1 MEELQKQLEDETR
14 ELQKQLEE
22 CQKMKDEYLTGWQ
35 RSRADFL
42 NYKKDEMERIS
53 SILKYGYEEL
63 ILKILPILDNFE
75 RAEQQQK
82 FFLENFN
89 EQEKEKIDKIIQG
102 FLQIKFQFSNFLKNL
117 GVEEIEVK
125 TGDSFDINFH
135 EIIEEVES
143 DGQVNKIVEVIERGY
158 KLWDKIIRPVK
169 VKIGK

>member
-1 MEELQKQLEDETR
+1 MEEIQNQLESKIK

-22 CQKMKDEYLTGWQ
+22 CQKTKEEYLAGWQ

-53 SILKYGYEEL
+53 NILKYGYEEL

-75 RAEQQQK
+75 RAEQH
-82 FFLENFN
+82 FYSENLN
-89 EQEKEKIDKIIQG
+89 KQEKEKIDKIIQG
-102 FLQIKFQFSNFLKNL
+102 FLQIKSQLNSFLKNL

-125 TGDSFDINFH
+125 IGDNFDINFH

-143 DGQVNKIVEVIERGY
+143 YGQTNKIVEIVEKGY

-169 VKIGK
+169 IKIGK